1 MRLLSKSQVIQIRDE
16 LVELS
21 MREGMQA
28 NSKSL

>member
-1 MRLLSKSQVIQIRDE
+1 MRLLSRSQVIQIRDE
-16 LVELS
+16 LVGLS

>member
-16 LVELS
+16 LVKLS